1 MTIPW
6 FGRLRA
12 PRDRAGRRR
21 QGRGRQ
27 GGGHHNQEAAGR
39 QDPAVARERRRRRTS
54 IGLGVALV
62 TVIAAVAVFGYYWE
76 FFRPPRVWA
85 GRVNDV
91 EFTMGDLVSRIR
103 VLQGA
108 NRYEGG
114 RVDLSKV
121 PFEYLQDLIH
131 AEILRQAAPQ
141 LGIAPTDEN
150 IELALRG
157 QFEPRPPPGQE
168 VDPGQLDQEFRNNY
182 QTFLTTTL
190 LSDADYRI
198 IVEERLTIL
207 GLAGLRTQTIE
218 DTMEQV
224 EVQWI
229 RLPLERQPRGGSAVQ
244 PGDVIQR
251 LELESFGIVASEVS
265 QSAGYSDTF
274 GYVGWVPRG
283 AFPDFDGILFGD
295 PEKDIE
301 AVSPGGTSAS
311 IFSEDAIY
319 IVQVLSGPKQRE
331 LSDLVRAKLTQ
342 ERVVLWQEEQ
352 LQAGTLAPD
361 PWVKMHFN
369 SDLYAWVA
377 DQVAITAPRLDPT
390 EQ

>member
-27 GGGHHNQEAAGR
+27 GGGPHDQEEAGR

-182 QTFLTTTL
+182 QTFLTTTG
-190 LSDADYRI
+190 LSDPDYRI

-319 IVQVLSGPKQRE
+319 IVQVLSGPKQRKV
-331 LSDLVRAKLTQ
+331 SDLVRAKLTQ

-352 LQAGTLAPD
+352 LQAGT
-361 PWVKMHFN
+361 
-369 SDLYAWVA
+369 S
-377 DQVAITAPRLDPT
+377 TPRPLG
-390 EQ
+390 